1 MRQQGSCW
9 RRARGGSRTCSG
21 WRLRP
26 SGVPGEQ
33 DDDGTLTFITTHK
46 GLPEKLSIPGGPALS
61 RDAGVVTLAN
71 TVRPLPNGEFE
82 DVSLTVS
89 GEHGPHPE
97 LDTGFGLFCDVLVPA
112 LT

>member
-1 MRQQGSCW
+1 MRQQGGCW
-9 RRARGGSRTCSG
+9 RRARGGSRTCSS
-21 WRLRP
+21 WRLRA

-33 DDDGTLTFITTHK
+33 GDDGTLTFITAHK
-46 GLPEKLSIPGGPALS
+46 GLPEKLSIPGAPTLS

-89 GEHGPHPE
+89 GEHGLHRE
-97 LDTGFGLFCDVLVPA
+97 LDTGFELFCGVLVPA